1 MKSKPPK
8 WCLFNTLNGL
18 SPFKH
23 TPYRLILCTLPGPL
37 LFRAHSL
44 FIGLRNSVPYIMY
57 MYMYIPL

>member
-8 WCLFNTLNGL
+8 WCLFNTLNG
-18 SPFKH
+18 PFSVY

-57 MYMYIPL
+57 MYIPL